1 MKSELKIV
9 ADDKIPFLRGVLE
22 PYARVVYLPGGAIT
36 PADVADADG
45 LITRTRTC
53 CDARLLADS
62 RVRCI
67 ATATIGFD
75 HLDVAWLESRGISW
89 GNAPGC
95 NAAGVAQYLAAVLT
109 DSGEPLAGRTLGV
122 VGVGN
127 VGSRVAEVGR
137 ALGMR
142 VLLSDPPRAE
152 RGDAGEF
159 LPLETLVRES
169 DVLSFHVPMVR
180 EGRWPTFHL
189 ADGALFAGLKPGATV
204 VNSSRGGVVES
215 DALKQALRSGRV
227 ARAVLDVWEHE
238 PAIDPELHRLV
249 EIGTPHIAGYST
261 DGKANGTAMAVRQI
275 ARFFGIAPLEQWR
288 PAELPEPER
297 PRIELDA
304 SMPEPEQLRDAV
316 RRSYEIRFDDRML
329 REDPAGFERQ
339 RGSYRIRREFPAFT
353 VSGGSP
359 AVRRRLARLGFQ
371 LQQS

>member
-159 LPLETLVRES
+159 LPLETLMVIRLEIDFGQMDGRE
-169 DVLSFHVPMVR
+169 
-180 EGRWPTFHL
+180 
-189 ADGALFAGLKPGATV
+189 AGTH
-204 VNSSRGGVVES
+204 NHIR
-215 DALKQALRSGRV
+215 D
-227 ARAVLDVWEHE
+227 
-238 PAIDPELHRLV
+238 
-249 EIGTPHIAGYST
+249 IGI
-261 DGKANGTAMAVRQI
+261 
-275 ARFFGIAPLEQWR
+275 
-288 PAELPEPER
+288 
-297 PRIELDA
+297 
-304 SMPEPEQLRDAV
+304 QL
-316 RRSYEIRFDDRML
+316 
-329 REDPAGFERQ
+329 
-339 RGSYRIRREFPAFT
+339 
-353 VSGGSP
+353 
-359 AVRRRLARLGFQ
+359 
-371 LQQS
+371 